1 MQDECGG
8 AKIELMASKQEFGNS
23 LDLVN
28 IKQIRDSVVLMK
40 DGGFRQIVMVGGVNF
55 ALKSETEQTI
65 ITQAYQTFLNGL
77 DFALQ
82 VVIHSRKVNIDSYID
97 GLLARK
103 DAEQSPLLQN
113 QIQEYAEF
121 IKGFVQKNAI
131 MEKTFLL
138 VIPFYPTAVLSAQKA
153 SKGLLPFLGGS
164 KTAKK
169 DPTKDAKDAEDA
181 EANFQENM
189 SQIGQRTGQVM
200 AGLAGMG
207 LEATILKDQELI
219 ELFYNFYNP
228 QTIERQNINLPKE

>member
-1 MQDECGG
+1 
-8 AKIELMASKQEFGNS
+8 MATKQEFGNS

-28 IKQIRDSVVLMK
+28 IKQIRDSIVLMK

-65 ITQAYQTFLNGL
+65 ITQGYQTFLNGL

-82 VVIHSRKVNIDSYID
+82 VVIHSRKVNIDSYIE

-103 DAEQSPLLQN
+103 AIEQSPLLQN

-121 IKGFVQKNAI
+121 IKGFIQKNAI

-138 VIPFYPTAVLSAQKA
+138 VIPFYPAAVLSAQKA
-153 SKGLLPFLGGS
+153 SKSFLPSFLGGS
-164 KTAKK
+164 KKK
-169 DPTKDAKDAEDA
+169 DPAQEAKAAEDA
-181 EANFQENM
+181 EANFQENLA
-189 SQIGQRTGQVM
+189 QLGQRTGQVM